1 MVQVGKN
8 QLKKNYSAWAIFS
21 IINNTKISEKPIVGW
36 RIVAGKKV
44 TVDLYIRV
52 IRKFRNEFVI
62 RPIKVSGQKILDD
75 LVAGSEKLN
84 LYLPSDLVLCQSVV
98 KKVESNGDITIS
110 IPEMIA
116 QIDRRK
122 HLRLFRENGVKIGV
136 DFKKDLGTHTSR
148 VQSFSKDCF
157 DISAGGLS
165 FIISRTES
173 KYFHKENV
181 LESMTL
187 NLDGKK
193 TKISGRIV
201 SIFDVEPDDQNGL
214 IYKSK
219 KVCIQFSDPTAK
231 QQKVINDYV
240 FKYLDIEDAI

>member
-1 MVQVGKN
+1 MEQVGKN
-8 QLKKNYSAWAIFS
+8 KLKKNNSAWAIFS

-36 RIVAGKKV
+36 RMVAGKKV

-62 RPIKVSGQKILDD
+62 RPVKESGQKTLAD
-75 LVAGSEKLN
+75 LIAGSENLN
-84 LYLPSDLVLCQSVV
+84 LFFPEDLVLCQSNV
-98 KKVESNGDITIS
+98 KKIDSNGDITITM
-110 IPEMIA
+110 PEMIA

-122 HLRLFRENGVKIGV
+122 YLRLFRESGVNIGIE
-136 DFKKDLGTHTSR
+136 FKKELGTHTER
-148 VQSFSKDCF
+148 VQFFTKDCF

-173 KYFHKENV
+173 KYFHKDNNIN
-181 LESMTL
+181 SMIL

-193 TKISGRIV
+193 TKISGRV
-201 SIFDVEPDDQNGL
+201 VNIFDIEPDDQNGL

-219 KVCIQFSDPTAK
+219 KVCIQFMEPTVK

-240 FKYLDIEDAI
+240 FQYLDIEDAI

>member
-1 MVQVGKN
+1 MKQVGKN

-36 RIVAGKKV
+36 RMVAGKKV

-62 RPIKVSGQKILDD
+62 RPIKESGQKILGD
-75 LVAGSEKLN
+75 LVAGSESIN
-84 LYLPSDLVLCQSVV
+84 LFLPSDLVLCQSQV
-98 KKVESNGDITIS
+98 KKIEANGDITVS
-110 IPEMIA
+110 MPEMIA

-122 HLRLFRENGVKIGV
+122 HLRLFRESGVSIGV
-136 DFKKDLGTHTSR
+136 DFQKELGTHTQR
-148 VQSFSKDCF
+148 VQFFSKDCF

-165 FIISRTES
+165 FILSRTES
-173 KYFHKENV
+173 KYFQKENV
-181 LESMTL
+181 INSMTL

-193 TKISGRIV
+193 TKLNGRIV
-201 SIFDVEPDDQNGL
+201 NIFDVEPDDQNGL

-219 KVCIQFSDPTAK
+219 KVCIQFEQPSQQ